1 MKLQKNK
8 TRVVLIPV
16 DYLNSREVCESLE
29 NKGFDNETKLM
40 KFINKELKRG
50 DIDGSVLVY
59 TLSGFMDEVNDQNLE
74 VLTEYF
80 ISYVTLKE

>member
-1 MKLQKNK
+1 
-8 TRVVLIPV
+8 
-16 DYLNSREVCESLE
+16 
-29 NKGFDNETKLM
+29 M

>member
-29 NKGFDNETKLM
+29 NKGFDN
-40 KFINKELKRG
+40 
-50 DIDGSVLVY
+50 
-59 TLSGFMDEVNDQNLE
+59 
-74 VLTEYF
+74 
-80 ISYVTLKE
+80 